1 MNEIKKPRVLVT
13 YVEAGLGHI
22 VTAEAI
28 SDSLKAK
35 YGDKLEIIDSHIL
48 RDSENKILNDFEQW
62 MVKEVSRH
70 SKIRGYCAFEMACM
84 HIIGSKNTL
93 KLIHNTRFGKASD
106 LVREVEEITGNRV
119 VHTIV
124 DAEPLGPKISLD
136 ALIISPCTGNTLAK
150 IARGIT
156 DTSVTMAAKAHLR
169 SDRPTV
175 LALCSNDALSA
186 NLQNISILLER
197 KNVFFVP
204 MKQDDPS
211 GKPHSLVC
219 EFSLLNQTFKG
230 ALERRQIQPLFL

>member
-1 MNEIKKPRVLVT
+1 MIGYAFCGSFCTHKRSLEELKKLKN
-13 YVEAGLGHI
+13 LGY
-22 VTAEAI
+22 
-28 SDSLKAK
+28 D
-35 YGDKLEIIDSHIL
+35 IIPIM
-48 RDSENKILNDFEQW
+48 SEN
-62 MVKEVSRH
+62 V
-70 SKIRGYCAFEMACM
+70 Y
-84 HIIGSKNTL
+84 NTD
-93 KLIHNTRFGKASD
+93 TYFGKAED
-106 LVREVEEITGNRV
+106 LIKEVEKITGNKVIR
-119 VHTIV
+119 TIV
-124 DAEPLGPKISLD
+124 DAEPLGPKIKLE

-219 EFSLLNQTFKG
+219 EFSLLNETFEG
-230 ALERRQIQPLFL
+230 ALERKQLQPLFI